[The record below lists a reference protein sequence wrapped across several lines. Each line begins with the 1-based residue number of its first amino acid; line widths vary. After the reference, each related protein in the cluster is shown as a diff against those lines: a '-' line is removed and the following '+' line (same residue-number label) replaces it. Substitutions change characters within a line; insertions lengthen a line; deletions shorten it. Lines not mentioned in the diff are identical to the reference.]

1 MTRLH
6 FFNSIQNIVIIFCLK
21 QVAIQNVQC
30 HVRTGKVT
38 YEYIIFKPGGKMKK
52 KIHKRKM
59 IQATAVGLSI
69 VMSPLLARHNV
80 IDTYAQ
86 VALTTD
92 EENAINSF
100 LATQPV
106 NGDTTN
112 IGPVAVTQPAI
123 AYTFPGVNNY
133 TSFFQSRA
141 QKTHLDEDYTFTVRT
156 SGPYN
161 SKTVKV
167 KDWSNVDV
175 YKVYTAD
182 PTITVP
188 TLYIYGNVVY
198 ARKVTL
204 IDQSD
209 NSEFTLNNVVME
221 VKDSTGQRRFGGYL
235 NYDSYFA
242 DLPIEDADPRFSID
256 TAGAEAV
263 VAFRENAYWQFF
275 STIDEKVPYDTIVRV
290 DENLKTG
297 DVVEDVAGQLGDKMV
312 KFQFQPEKDHGANT
326 YRNYT
331 ADDIYADLKTKFNNT
346 NLADA
351 YTLAETHAWGHSWVV
366 GARGSSPTNRVL
378 RIGIDYTHYVTEDN
392 TTLLPTKYGL
402 HGVETI
408 SGYQY
413 VTTRHETNG
422 DRIHVYKPVPTPVTP
437 PTPVVPPIT
446 PVTPPTVVVPPATPV
461 TPPTTPTVSTTPAT
475 PKTGDA
481 GLFASTFMLFTG
493 MIGSIGAFITK
504 KKNS

>member
-1 MTRLH
+1 
-6 FFNSIQNIVIIFCLK
+6 
-21 QVAIQNVQC
+21 
-30 HVRTGKVT
+30 
-38 YEYIIFKPGGKMKK
+38 MKK

-141 QKTHLDEDYTFTVRT
+141 QKTHLDQDYTFTV
-156 SGPYN
+156 SNLG
-161 SKTVKV
+161 KTVKV
-167 KDWSNVDV
+167 KDWSNIDV

-188 TLYIYGNVVY
+188 TEYIYGNVVY

-221 VKDSTGQRRFGGYL
+221 VNDSTGQRRYGGYL
-235 NYDSYFA
+235 IYDSYFA

-263 VAFRENAYWQFF
+263 VAFRQNAYWEFF
-275 STIDEKVPYDTIVRV
+275 STIDEKVPYDTIVKV

-366 GARGSSPTNRVL
+366 DARGSSPTNRVL

-413 VTTRHETNG
+413 VTTRHEANG
-422 DRIHVYKPVPTPVTP
+422 DRIHVYKPVPTP
-437 PTPVVPPIT
+437 
-446 PVTPPTVVVPPATPV
+446 ATPV
-461 TPPTTPTVSTTPAT
+461 TPPTPPTVSTVPAT

-481 GLFASTFMLFTG
+481 GLFTSTFMLFTG

-504 KKNS
+504 KKKS

>member
-59 IQATAVGLSI
+59 IQATTVGLSI

-263 VAFRENAYWQFF
+263 VAYRENAYWQFF

-312 KFQFQPEKDHGANT
+312 KFQFQPEKELGANT

-366 GARGSSPTNRVL
+366 DARGSSPTNRVL

-408 SGYQY
+408 PGYQY
-413 VTTRHETNG
+413 VTTRHEANG

-437 PTPVVPPIT
+437 PTPVVPPIS

-493 MIGSIGAFITK
+493 MIVSIGAFITK

>member
-6 FFNSIQNIVIIFCLK
+6 FFNSIQNSVIIFCLK

-30 HVRTGKVT
+30 HVRTGTVT

-141 QKTHLDEDYTFTVRT
+141 QKTHLDEDYTFMVRT

-188 TLYIYGNVVY
+188 TLYI
-198 ARKVTL
+198 
-204 IDQSD
+204 
-209 NSEFTLNNVVME
+209 
-221 VKDSTGQRRFGGYL
+221 
-235 NYDSYFA
+235 
-242 DLPIEDADPRFSID
+242 
-256 TAGAEAV
+256 
-263 VAFRENAYWQFF
+263 
-275 STIDEKVPYDTIVRV
+275 
-290 DENLKTG
+290 
-297 DVVEDVAGQLGDKMV
+297 
-312 KFQFQPEKDHGANT
+312 
-326 YRNYT
+326 
-331 ADDIYADLKTKFNNT
+331 
-346 NLADA
+346 
-351 YTLAETHAWGHSWVV
+351 
-366 GARGSSPTNRVL
+366 
-378 RIGIDYTHYVTEDN
+378 
-392 TTLLPTKYGL
+392 
-402 HGVETI
+402 
-408 SGYQY
+408 
-413 VTTRHETNG
+413 
-422 DRIHVYKPVPTPVTP
+422 
-437 PTPVVPPIT
+437 
-446 PVTPPTVVVPPATPV
+446 
-461 TPPTTPTVSTTPAT
+461 
-475 PKTGDA
+475 
-481 GLFASTFMLFTG
+481 
-493 MIGSIGAFITK
+493 
-504 KKNS
+504 

>member
-1 MTRLH
+1 MTETDENKSVLQRRKEMKV
-6 FFNSIQNIVIIFCLK
+6 FN
-21 QVAIQNVQC
+21 
-30 HVRTGKVT
+30 
-38 YEYIIFKPGGKMKK
+38 
-52 KIHKRKM
+52 KRK
-59 IQATAVGLSI
+59 IVNIATLGLA
-69 VMSPLLARHNV
+69 LLITPTLAYRNA
-80 IDTYAQ
+80 INTYAQ
-86 VALTTD
+86 VALTAD
-92 EENAINSF
+92 KEAKIQAF
-100 LATQPV
+100 LATQPQ
-106 NGDTTN
+106 NNDMTN
-112 IGPVAVTQPAI
+112 IGEVAVTQPSNG
-123 AYTFPGVNNY
+123 YTFPGVNNY

-263 VAFRENAYWQFF
+263 VAYRENAYWQFF

-312 KFQFQPEKDHGANT
+312 KFQFQPEKELGANT

-366 GARGSSPTNRVL
+366 DARGSSPTNRVL

-408 SGYQY
+408 PGYQY
-413 VTTRHETNG
+413 VTTRHEANG

-437 PTPVVPPIT
+437 PTPVVPPIS

-493 MIGSIGAFITK
+493 MIVSIGAFITK

>member
-1 MTRLH
+1 
-6 FFNSIQNIVIIFCLK
+6 
-21 QVAIQNVQC
+21 
-30 HVRTGKVT
+30 
-38 YEYIIFKPGGKMKK
+38 MKK
-52 KIHKRKM
+52 INKRKALH
-59 IQATAVGLSI
+59 ATAVGLSLAI
-69 VMSPLLARHNV
+69 TPLLARHSV

-86 VALTTD
+86 VALTPD
-92 EENAINSF
+92 EENAINNF
-100 LATQPV
+100 LATEPV

-133 TSFFQSRA
+133 TSVFQSRA
-141 QKTHLDEDYTFTVRT
+141 QKTHLDEDYTFTV
-156 SGPYN
+156 SAPGPHY

-167 KDWSNVDV
+167 KDWSNIDV

-221 VKDSTGQRRFGGYL
+221 VKDSTGQRRRGGYL
-235 NYDSYFA
+235 DYDSYFA

-256 TAGAEAV
+256 TGGAEAV
-263 VAFRENAYWQFF
+263 VAYRENHYWLFF

-312 KFQFQPEKDHGANT
+312 KFQFQPEMEHGANT

-331 ADDIYADLKTKFNNT
+331 ADDIYADLKTMYNNT
-346 NLADA
+346 DIASF
-351 YTLAETHAWGHSWVV
+351 YTPSETYAWGHAWVV
-366 GARGSSPTNRVL
+366 NTRGSSPTNRVL

-413 VTTRHETNG
+413 VTTRHEANG
-422 DRIHVYKPVPTPVTP
+422 DRIHVYKPVPTPVPP

-446 PVTPPTVVVPPATPV
+446 PVTPPTVIVPPATPV

-481 GLFASTFMLFTG
+481 GLFTSTFILFTG

>member
-1 MTRLH
+1 
-6 FFNSIQNIVIIFCLK
+6 
-21 QVAIQNVQC
+21 
-30 HVRTGKVT
+30 
-38 YEYIIFKPGGKMKK
+38 MKK

-59 IQATAVGLSI
+59 IQATTVGLSI

-263 VAFRENAYWQFF
+263 VAYRENAYWQFF

-312 KFQFQPEKDHGANT
+312 KFQFQPEKELGANT

-366 GARGSSPTNRVL
+366 DARGSSPTNRVL

-408 SGYQY
+408 PGYQY
-413 VTTRHETNG
+413 VTTRHEANG

-437 PTPVVPPIT
+437 PTPVVPPIS

-493 MIGSIGAFITK
+493 MIVSIGAFITK